1 MVLKLEE
8 LDDLYLSF
16 LNDRE
21 LTKKDI
27 GNLFLK
33 SYDKRNYILGRKY
46 NVEYK
51 LGNGIICT
59 FSNILENVDGKYFW
73 FCSEKD
79 GLCVILQDRI
89 CTMVCTDNDKTLE
102 RIDNTYKNNLKQ
114 IKEALLDIGIDI
126 RKNKDELKSLSEIFE
141 EISTKWDELSTE
153 ENKYLNKWICMSIAG
168 IKDENYLRV
177 LIDKMRKENN

>member
-46 NVEYK
+46 NV
-51 LGNGIICT
+51 
-59 FSNILENVDGKYFW
+59 
-73 FCSEKD
+73 
-79 GLCVILQDRI
+79 
-89 CTMVCTDNDKTLE
+89 
-102 RIDNTYKNNLKQ
+102 
-114 IKEALLDIGIDI
+114 
-126 RKNKDELKSLSEIFE
+126 
-141 EISTKWDELSTE
+141 
-153 ENKYLNKWICMSIAG
+153 
-168 IKDENYLRV
+168 
-177 LIDKMRKENN
+177 